1 MKKVR
6 ALALL
11 VTGSIG
17 AGKVLRVFPGT
28 AKGEAAADKF
38 CETLPG
44 EWTIHYLHADE
55 VVSGLES
62 YDLRVVNK
70 S

>member
-11 VTGSIG
+11 VTGTIG
-17 AGKVLRVFPGT
+17 AGKVIRVFPGT

-38 CETLPG
+38 VADLPG

-55 VVSGLES
+55 VVSGLET
-62 YDLRVVNK
+62 YNLFIVNK
-70 S
+70 